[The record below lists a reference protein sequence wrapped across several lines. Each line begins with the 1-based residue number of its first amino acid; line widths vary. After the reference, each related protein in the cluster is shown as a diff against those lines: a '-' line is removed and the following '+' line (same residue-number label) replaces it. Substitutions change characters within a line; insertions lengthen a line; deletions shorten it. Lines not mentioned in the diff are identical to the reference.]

1 MNRTLTFMKK
11 HRSILPHF
19 NFIIKL
25 VVLGLLISSFLG
37 CEQEDVATKRARTK
51 IAPEAEQANTPAAQ
65 APAQNTNVQSPTS
78 PVSNA
83 QPAPAVKK
91 TVDCDK
97 KCFTVYDRCTAEYRQ
112 FPDVETI
119 CRGKQTTCLS
129 GCSSSAPKSKA
140 PTGSY
145 DNCVV
150 KGNNSTPLR
159 VRSSPGGGIIG
170 SLKVGA
176 DIQAYDLVQDRNGEN
191 WTKIKFQGGT
201 GYVSTQFIS
210 CG

>member
-1 MNRTLTFMKK
+1 MKNQNPL
-11 HRSILPHF
+11 LPTRI
-19 NFIIKL
+19 FIIRL
-25 VVLGLLISSFLG
+25 AVICLLISSFLG
-37 CEQEDVATKRARTK
+37 CPENDVATKRARIKNNT
-51 IAPEAEQANTPAAQ
+51 EAEQTNSPTAQTPAAPV
-65 APAQNTNVQSPTS
+65 ANVQSPTS

-83 QPAPAVKK
+83 QPAPAAKK

-97 KCFTVYDRCTAEYRQ
+97 KCFTVYDRCMAEYRQ
-112 FPDVETI
+112 FPDVDTI
-119 CRGKQTTCLS
+119 CQGKQTTCLS

-150 KGNNSTPLR
+150 TGNNSTPLR